1 MISKEFFFMCS
12 KQVLRANVTF
22 LAANVLSLIK
32 RHSFNCPQEYREKK
46 LLGNYCYLAF
56 LQCKPSV
63 SGWRQHSR
71 VLFVYIGYFLASF
84 VVPRREKKQDIYFEF
99 RQSFKLFLL
108 VLLFGDCLC
117 AYPYFSTTFFLA
129 ISFIYV
135 VRPASKQNAKLQL
148 EGRLGSPGTV
158 QLFDRKP
165 MCYRKL
171 PKNSDRT
178 QSIG

>member
-1 MISKEFFFMCS
+1 M
-12 KQVLRANVTF
+12 
-22 LAANVLSLIK
+22 
-32 RHSFNCPQEYREKK
+32 
-46 LLGNYCYLAF
+46 
-56 LQCKPSV
+56 
-63 SGWRQHSR
+63 
-71 VLFVYIGYFLASF
+71 YIGYFLASF

-108 VLLFGDCLC
+108 ELLFGDCLC